1 MALKNTMT
9 MMTDSG
15 GVKKQK
21 PALAGEAAYR
31 QSAASAK
38 NLMDKGVS
46 SKDAAPRTGT
56 KTTGSGGVK
65 KQKPAPKSYSD
76 RSSELSDPREI
87 WEDNERQAIKQG
99 ARLGLSPKEAIR
111 AFSGNLSNINYMK
124 KAANALGSVTETPYS
139 YTDTS
144 ARDSY
149 LAALKAQLDAQTA
162 AYDQLLAHNQQM
174 YDAQQKQAAQ
184 QREDNARR
192 AYIAKEMAL
201 KNLPGQLARE
211 GINGGL
217 AETSYVRLN
226 NRYNRSLAEG
236 DSDYSDAVNQAY
248 LDMIKANREPQAG
261 KMNAQASYAAGLSNA
276 PAAKKIS
283 GVKVKDTGNPGAFY
297 DAMNRLGYTDEQ
309 IANIWNG
316 RR

>member
-1 MALKNTMT
+1 MALKKTM
-9 MMTDSG
+9 
-15 GVKKQK
+15 
-21 PALAGEAAYR
+21 PAGEAGYR
-31 QSAASAK
+31 QAAANA
-38 NLMDKGVS
+38 NLMGKGVS
-46 SKDAAPRTGT
+46 SNKALGTPGLVKKDAAPRTGA
-56 KTTGSGGVK
+56 KTTDSGGVTK
-65 KQKPAPKSYSD
+65 PKPAPKSYSD

-124 KAANALGSVTETPYS
+124 KAANALGSVTKTPYS
-139 YTDTS
+139 YKDTS
-144 ARDSY
+144 ERDSY
-149 LAALKAQLDAQTA
+149 LASLQAQLNAQTA
-162 AYDQLLAHNQQM
+162 AYDQLLAYNRQM

-226 NRYNRSLAEG
+226 NRYNSSLA
-236 DSDYSDAVNQAY
+236 DADNAYSDAVNQAY
-248 LDMIKANREPQAG
+248 LDMMQANRQPQQGLA
-261 KMNAQASYAAGLSNA
+261 NAQATYRSGLANA
-276 PAAKKIS
+276 PAAKTIR
-283 GVKVKDTGNPGAFY
+283 GEKVKDTGNPGAFY
-297 DAMNRLGYTDEQ
+297 DSMSRLGYTDEQ
-309 IANIWNG
+309 IANIWNS

>member
-9 MMTDSG
+9 KMTD
-15 GVKKQK
+15 
-21 PALAGEAAYR
+21 
-31 QSAASAK
+31 
-38 NLMDKGVS
+38 
-46 SKDAAPRTGT
+46 
-56 KTTGSGGVK
+56 SGGVK

-76 RSSELSDPREI
+76 RSSELSDPRKI

-99 ARLGLSPKEAIR
+99 ARLGLSPQESIR
-111 AFSGNLSNINYMK
+111 AFSGNISNTEYMK
-124 KAANALGSVTETPYS
+124 KAANALGSVTKTPYS
-139 YTDTS
+139 YKDTS

-149 LAALKAQLDAQTA
+149 LSALQAKLNAQTA
-162 AYDQLLAHNQQM
+162 AYDQLLAYNQQM

-226 NRYNRSLAEG
+226 NRYNSSLA
-236 DSDYSDAVNQAY
+236 DADNAYSDAVNQAY
-248 LDMIKANREPQAG
+248 LDMIQANRQPQQGLA
-261 KMNAQASYAAGLSNA
+261 NAQATYRSGLANA
-276 PAAKKIS
+276 PAAKTIK

-297 DAMNRLGYTDEQ
+297 DSMSRLGYTDEQ
-309 IANIWNG
+309 IANIWNS

>member
-1 MALKNTMT
+1 MALKNTIT

-21 PALAGEAAYR
+21 PVGYDVYKTGAAAGEAAR
-31 QSAASAK
+31 AK
-38 NLMDKGVS
+38 
-46 SKDAAPRTGT
+46 RTGE
-56 KTTGSGGVK
+56 G
-65 KQKPAPKSYSD
+65 
-76 RSSELSDPREI
+76 
-87 WEDNERQAIKQG
+87 
-99 ARLGLSPKEAIR
+99 
-111 AFSGNLSNINYMK
+111 
-124 KAANALGSVTETPYS
+124 AANAGTKMGALAAAKGLMARTPEKIT
-139 YTDTS
+139 YTVEDTS
-144 ARDSY
+144 ARDRY

-162 AYDQLLAHNQQM
+162 AYDQLLAYNQQM

-226 NRYNRSLAEG
+226 NRYNSSLA
-236 DSDYSDAVNQAY
+236 DADNAYSDAVNQAY
-248 LDMIKANREPQAG
+248 LDMMQANRQPQQGLA
-261 KMNAQASYAAGLSNA
+261 NAQATYRSGLANA
-276 PAAKKIS
+276 PAAKTIR

-297 DAMNRLGYTDEQ
+297 DSMSRLGYTDEQ
-309 IANIWNG
+309 IANIWNS

>member
-1 MALKNTMT
+1 MAVKNTM
-9 MMTDSG
+9 
-15 GVKKQK
+15 
-21 PALAGEAAYR
+21 PAGEAGYR
-31 QSAASAK
+31 QAGTRTK

-46 SKDAAPRTGT
+46 SKNALE
-56 KTTGSGGVK
+56 TTGLVK
-65 KQKPAPKSYSD
+65 KYSAPTTEKKKTDSGVVTKPNPAPKSYAD
-76 RSSELSDPREI
+76 RSREI
-87 WEDNERQAIKQG
+87 WEENERQAIKQG
-99 ARLGLSPKEAIR
+99 AKLGLSPQESIR

-139 YTDTS
+139 YKDTS

-149 LAALKAQLDAQTA
+149 LASLQAQLNAQTA
-162 AYDQLLAHNQQM
+162 AYDQLLAHNKQM
-174 YDAQQKQAAQ
+174 YEAQQKQAAQ

-217 AETSYVRLN
+217 AESSYVRMN
-226 NRYNRSLAEG
+226 NRYNSSLA
-236 DSDYSDAVNQAY
+236 DADNAYSDAVNQAY
-248 LDMIKANREPQAG
+248 LDMIQANRAPQQGLA
-261 KMNAQASYAAGLSNA
+261 NARATYQSGLANA
-276 PAAKKIS
+276 PAAKTIR

-309 IANIWNG
+309 IEKIWNSG
-316 RR
+316 R

>member
-9 MMTDSG
+9 KMTD
-15 GVKKQK
+15 
-21 PALAGEAAYR
+21 
-31 QSAASAK
+31 
-38 NLMDKGVS
+38 
-46 SKDAAPRTGT
+46 
-56 KTTGSGGVK
+56 SGGVK
-65 KQKPAPKSYSD
+65 KQKPAPKSYSEI
-76 RSSELSDPREI
+76 SREI

-99 ARLGLSPKEAIR
+99 ARLGLSPQESIR

-124 KAANALGSVTETPYS
+124 KAANALGSVTKTPYS
-139 YTDTS
+139 YKDTS
-144 ARDSY
+144 ERDSY
-149 LAALKAQLDAQTA
+149 LASLQAQLNAQTA
-162 AYDQLLAHNQQM
+162 AYDQLLAHNKQM

-236 DSDYSDAVNQAY
+236 DSDYSDAVSRAY
-248 LDMIKANREPQAG
+248 LDMMQANRQPQQGLA
-261 KMNAQASYAAGLSNA
+261 NAQATYRSGLANA
-276 PAAKKIS
+276 PAAKTIR
-283 GVKVKDTGNPGAFY
+283 GVKEKDTGNPGAFY
-297 DAMNRLGYTDEQ
+297 DSMSRLGYTDEQ
-309 IANIWNG
+309 IANIWNS

>member
-9 MMTDSG
+9 MMTD
-15 GVKKQK
+15 
-21 PALAGEAAYR
+21 
-31 QSAASAK
+31 
-38 NLMDKGVS
+38 
-46 SKDAAPRTGT
+46 
-56 KTTGSGGVK
+56 SGGVK

-99 ARLGLSPKEAIR
+99 ARLGLSPQESIS

-124 KAANALGSVTETPYS
+124 KAANALGSVTKTPYS

-144 ARDSY
+144 ERDSY
-149 LAALKAQLDAQTA
+149 LASLQAQLNAQTA
-162 AYDQLLAHNQQM
+162 AYDQLLAYNRQM

-226 NRYNRSLAEG
+226 NRYNSSLA
-236 DSDYSDAVNQAY
+236 DADNAYSDAVNQAY
-248 LDMIKANREPQAG
+248 IDMMQANRQPQQGLA
-261 KMNAQASYAAGLSNA
+261 NAQATYQSGLANA
-276 PAAKKIS
+276 PAAKTIRR
-283 GVKVKDTGNPGAFY
+283 VKVKDTGNPGAFY
-297 DAMNRLGYTDEQ
+297 DSMSRLGYTDEQ
-309 IANIWNG
+309 IANIWNS

>member
-1 MALKNTMT
+1 MALKKTMT

-15 GVKKQK
+15 GGRSNTSNTSPYQRDRYADRVKNSRR
-21 PALAGEAAYR
+21 ANEAG
-31 QSAASAK
+31 
-38 NLMDKGVS
+38 
-46 SKDAAPRTGT
+46 SKLGI
-56 KTTGSGGVK
+56 SG
-65 KQKPAPKSYSD
+65 A
-76 RSSELSDPREI
+76 ELSKTWGGDPSKLKTLET
-87 WEDNERQAIKQG
+87 
-99 ARLGLSPKEAIR
+99 
-111 AFSGNLSNINYMK
+111 
-124 KAANALGSVTETPYS
+124 AAGALGSVTKTPYS
-139 YTDTS
+139 YKDTS
-144 ARDSY
+144 ERDSY
-149 LAALKAQLDAQTA
+149 LASLQAQLNAQTA
-162 AYDQLLAHNQQM
+162 AYDQLLAYNRQM

-226 NRYNRSLAEG
+226 NRYNSSLA
-236 DSDYSDAVNQAY
+236 DADNAYSDAVNQAY
-248 LDMIKANREPQAG
+248 LDMIQANREPQAG

-276 PAAKKIS
+276 PAAKTIR

-297 DAMNRLGYTDEQ
+297 DSMNRLGYTDEQ
-309 IANIWNG
+309 IEKIWNS

>member
-15 GVKKQK
+15 GVTK
-21 PALAGEAAYR
+21 P
-31 QSAASAK
+31 
-38 NLMDKGVS
+38 
-46 SKDAAPRTGT
+46 
-56 KTTGSGGVK
+56 
-65 KQKPAPKSYSD
+65 KPAPKSWHD
-76 RSSELSDPREI
+76 RAREMKK
-87 WEDNERQAIKQG
+87 ENARKAIEQG
-99 ARLGLSPKEAIR
+99 ARLGLSISEALD
-111 AFSGNLSNINYMK
+111 AYHGDPSNNYYMK
-124 KAANALGSVTETPYS
+124 NAADALGSVTKTPYS

-149 LAALKAQLDAQTA
+149 LASLRAQLNAQTA
-162 AYDQLLAHNQQM
+162 AYDQLLAYNRQM
-174 YDAQQKQAAQ
+174 YEAQQKQAAQ

-226 NRYNRSLAEG
+226 NRYNSSLAEG
-236 DSDYSDAVNQAY
+236 DRDYSDAVNQAY
-248 LDMIKANREPQAG
+248 LDMMQANRQPQQGLA
-261 KMNAQASYAAGLSNA
+261 NAQATYRSGLANA
-276 PAAKKIS
+276 PAAKTIR

-297 DAMNRLGYTDEQ
+297 DSMNRLGYTDEQ
-309 IANIWNG
+309 IEKIWNS

>member
-9 MMTDSG
+9 KMTDSG
-15 GVKKQK
+15 GGRSNTSNTSPYQRDRYADRVKNSRR
-21 PALAGEAAYR
+21 ANEAG
-31 QSAASAK
+31 
-38 NLMDKGVS
+38 
-46 SKDAAPRTGT
+46 SKLGI
-56 KTTGSGGVK
+56 SG
-65 KQKPAPKSYSD
+65 A
-76 RSSELSDPREI
+76 ELSKTWGGDPSKLKTLET
-87 WEDNERQAIKQG
+87 
-99 ARLGLSPKEAIR
+99 
-111 AFSGNLSNINYMK
+111 
-124 KAANALGSVTETPYS
+124 AAGALGSVTETPYS

-149 LAALKAQLDAQTA
+149 LASLQAQLNAQTA
-162 AYDQLLAHNQQM
+162 AYNQLLAYNQQM

-226 NRYNRSLAEG
+226 NRYNSSLA
-236 DSDYSDAVNQAY
+236 DADNAYSDAVNQAY
-248 LDMIKANREPQAG
+248 LDMIQANRQPQQGLA
-261 KMNAQASYAAGLSNA
+261 NAQATYRSGLANA
-276 PAAKKIS
+276 PDAKTIR

-297 DAMNRLGYTDEQ
+297 DSMNRLGYTDEQ
-309 IANIWNG
+309 IEKLWNS

>member
-1 MALKNTMT
+1 MAVKNTR
-9 MMTDSG
+9 
-15 GVKKQK
+15 
-21 PALAGEAAYR
+21 PAGEAGYR
-31 QSAASAK
+31 EAAARA
-38 NLMDKGVS
+38 NNRRDKGVS
-46 SKDAAPRTGT
+46 AKPTTKT
-56 KTTGSGGVK
+56 KTTGSGGVTK
-65 KQKPAPKSYSD
+65 PNPAPKSYSD
-76 RSSELSDPREI
+76 RSSELTDPRKI

-99 ARLGLSPKEAIR
+99 ARLGLSPQESIR
-111 AFSGNLSNINYMK
+111 AFSGSLSNINNMK
-124 KAANALGSVTETPYS
+124 KAANALGSVTKTPYS
-139 YTDTS
+139 YEDTS

-149 LAALKAQLDAQTA
+149 LASLQAQLNAQTA
-162 AYDQLLAHNQQM
+162 AYDQLLAYNKQM

-226 NRYNRSLAEG
+226 NRYNSSLA
-236 DSDYSDAVNQAY
+236 DADNAYSDAVNQAY
-248 LDMIKANREPQAG
+248 LDMIQANRQPQQGLA
-261 KMNAQASYAAGLSNA
+261 NARATYQSGLANA
-276 PAAKKIS
+276 PAAKTIR

-309 IANIWNG
+309 IEKIWNSK
-316 RR
+316 R

>member
-1 MALKNTMT
+1 M
-9 MMTDSG
+9 
-15 GVKKQK
+15 
-21 PALAGEAAYR
+21 PAGEAGYR
-31 QSAASAK
+31 QAAANA
-38 NLMDKGVS
+38 NLMGKGVS
-46 SKDAAPRTGT
+46 SKKAHETTGFVEKYAAPITNT

-65 KQKPAPKSYSD
+65 KQNTAPKSYSD

-87 WEDNERQAIKQG
+87 WEDMDRQAIKQG
-99 ARLGLSPKEAIR
+99 ARLGLSPTEAIR
-111 AFSGNLSNINYMK
+111 AFSGDLSNINYMK
-124 KAANALGSVTETPYS
+124 KAANSLGSVTETPYS

-144 ARDSY
+144 ERDSY
-149 LAALKAQLDAQTA
+149 LASLQAQLNAQTA
-162 AYDQLLAHNQQM
+162 AYDQLLAYNRQM

-226 NRYNRSLAEG
+226 NRYNSSL
-236 DSDYSDAVNQAY
+236 SDADNAYSDAVNQAY
-248 LDMIKANREPQAG
+248 LDMIQANRAPKQGLA
-261 KMNAQASYAAGLSNA
+261 NAQATYQSGLANA
-276 PAAKKIS
+276 PAAKTIR

-297 DAMNRLGYTDEQ
+297 DSMNRLGYTDEQ
-309 IANIWNG
+309 IEKIWNS

>member
-1 MALKNTMT
+1 MVLKNTMT
-9 MMTDSG
+9 KMTD
-15 GVKKQK
+15 
-21 PALAGEAAYR
+21 
-31 QSAASAK
+31 
-38 NLMDKGVS
+38 
-46 SKDAAPRTGT
+46 
-56 KTTGSGGVK
+56 SGGVK
-65 KQKPAPKSYSD
+65 KQKPAPKSYSE
-76 RSSELSDPREI
+76 RSREI

-99 ARLGLSPKEAIR
+99 ERLGLSPTEAIR

-124 KAANALGSVTETPYS
+124 KAANALGSVTKTPYS

-149 LAALKAQLDAQTA
+149 LASLQAQLNAQTA
-162 AYDQLLAHNQQM
+162 AYDQLLAYNQQM

-217 AETSYVRLN
+217 AESSYVRLN
-226 NRYNRSLAEG
+226 NRYNSSLA
-236 DSDYSDAVNQAY
+236 DADNAYSDAVNQAY
-248 LDMIKANREPQAG
+248 LDMIQANRQPQQGLA
-261 KMNAQASYAAGLSNA
+261 NAQATYRSGLANA
-276 PAAKKIS
+276 PAAKTIR

-297 DAMNRLGYTDEQ
+297 DSMNRLGYTDEQ
-309 IANIWNG
+309 IEKLWNS